1 MSAANVATVPGTGS
15 VPSNKEGAPA
25 AIPAPIRKGIVKQ
38 VLSGDTVVIRA
49 SKGAPPP
56 EKQITFSYVVAPK
69 LARRPGSGGE
79 ESKDEPW
86 AWDSREALRKKLI
99 GAEVTF
105 SYEKPQNSNREYGFV
120 WLGDK
125 ETGENVVETM
135 VKEGLVTVRREGRQ
149 TPESLSLIELEDQAK
164 SAGRGKWSF
173 AAPVEKI
180 RHIKWTQENPAHM
193 VEIYNGNPVKAI
205 IEHVRD
211 GSTVRAFLLPDFY
224 YITLMI
230 SGIRCPGVK
239 LDAEGKPDLSVKI
252 PYADEARFFV
262 ESRLLQRD
270 VEIRLESVN
279 NANFIG
285 TIIHPKGNIA
295 EALLREG
302 LAKCVDWSMAV
313 MKGGA
318 DKLRA
323 AERIAKEKRLRLWH
337 DYQSRAPTF
346 KEKDFTGNVV
356 EVFNGDAI
364 NVKLPN
370 GQIKKVFFSS
380 IRPPRDNRSV
390 VGADGE
396 EIVKAPPR
404 GKNYRPLYEIPS
416 MFEAREFLR
425 KKLIGKKVQCNLDYI
440 APARDN
446 FPEKYCYT
454 VLIGGQNVAEAL
466 ISKGLA
472 TCVRYR
478 QDDDQRSS
486 AYDQLLAAE
495 SQAIK
500 GLKGM
505 HCKKE
510 SAPLRINDLTV
521 DHSRIKV
528 QYLPSWQRAL
538 RTEGIVEFVASGS
551 RLRLY
556 VPKDSCLV
564 TFLLAGISCP
574 RSSRPALNGI
584 PAQEGEPFGDEALAF
599 TRDRVL
605 QRDVS
610 VHIDTTDKAGSSV
623 IGWLWTDTNV
633 NLSVALVEEGLAE
646 VHFSAEKSEYYR
658 QLKNAEDRAK
668 SAKKNIWA
676 NYVEQVVEE
685 KPIVAEEEKEDKAPV
700 ERKVNYENVIVT
712 EITADLTFFVQGVDN
727 GGKLEALMAKLHA
740 DLQSNPPITGAYTPK
755 RGDLCAAQFSADKQW
770 YRAKVERVQGQSATV
785 LYVDYGN
792 KEVVPFNRLASLPP
806 SFTSEKPYATEYALA
821 LVQLPSDN
829 EDKEEALRAFAEDVL
844 NRKVQLNIELR
855 PATGPALVTVHDPAT
870 NVDIG
875 KQLVADGLVLAEKRR
890 ERKLKELVEQYRNA
904 QQAAL
909 TAHLAIW
916 KYGDITQDDA
926 PEFSR

>member
-1 MSAANVATVPGTGS
+1 MSTTNAAAAPATQTS
-15 VPSNKEGAPA
+15 APA
-25 AIPAPIRKGIVKQ
+25 AKLKGVVKQ

-49 SKGAPPP
+49 HKGAPPP
-56 EKQITFSYVVAPK
+56 EKQITFSYVLAPK
-69 LARRPGSGGE
+69 LARRPGAGGDE
-79 ESKDEPW
+79 TKDEPW
-86 AWDSREALRKKLI
+86 AWDSREFLRQKLI
-99 GAEVTF
+99 GHEVTF
-105 SYEKPQNSNREYGFV
+105 SFEKPPNSNREYGFV
-120 WLGDK
+120 WLGD
-125 ETGENVVETM
+125 ENGENVVQTM
-135 VKEGLVTVRREGRQ
+135 VKEGLVTVRRDSRP
-149 TPESLSLIELEDQAK
+149 PEPHKQEELQKLVDLEDQARN
-164 SAGRGKWSF
+164 ALRGKWSNVS
-173 AAPVEKI
+173 PVEHV
-180 RHIKWTQENPAHM
+180 RQIKWTQDNPSQI
-193 VEIYNGNPVKAI
+193 VEMFGGKPVKAI

-239 LDAEGKPDLSVKI
+239 LDSEGKPDLKI
-252 PYADEARFFV
+252 KVPYVDEARYYV
-262 ESRLLQRD
+262 ETRLLQRE

-295 EALLREG
+295 ESLLREG
-302 LAKCVDWSMAV
+302 LARCVDWSMAL

-318 DKLRA
+318 EKLRA
-323 AERIAKEKRLRLWH
+323 AERVAKEKRLRLWQ
-337 DYQSRAPTF
+337 DYKSNAPTF
-346 KEKDFTGNVV
+346 NTKEKDFTGTVV

-380 IRPPRDNRSV
+380 IRPPRDTRAVIGN
-390 VGADGE
+390 DGE
-396 EIVKAPPR
+396 EVVKAPPR
-404 GKNYRPLYEIPS
+404 PKNFRPLYEIPF
-416 MFEAREFLR
+416 MFDAREFLR
-425 KKLIGKKVQCNLDYI
+425 KKLINKKVQCVLDYVS
-440 APARDN
+440 PARDN

-454 VLIGGQNVAEAL
+454 VLIGGQNVAEAMV
-466 ISKGLA
+466 SKGLA
-472 TCVRYR
+472 SVVRYR

-486 AYDQLLAAE
+486 CYDQLFAAE
-495 SQAIK
+495 NQAIK
-500 GLKGM
+500 GQKGM
-505 HCKKE
+505 NGKKDT
-510 SAPLRINDLTV
+510 ATMRVNDLTV

-551 RLRLY
+551 RLRLF

-574 RSSRPALNGI
+574 RSSRPALNGV
-584 PAQEGEPFGDEALAF
+584 PAQEGEPYGDEALTF

-610 VHIDTTDKAGSSV
+610 VHIDTTDKNGTSV
-623 IGWLWTDTNV
+623 IGWLWTDANV

-658 QLKNAEDRAK
+658 QLKAAEDRAK
-668 SAKKNIWA
+668 AAKKNIWA

-685 KPIVAEEEKEDKAPV
+685 APVVEEKEEKAPV
-700 ERKVNYENVIVT
+700 ERKVHLEDVIVT
-712 EITADLTFFVQGVDN
+712 EITETLSFFAQSCNSGS
-727 GGKLEALMAKLHA
+727 KLDTLMAKLHA
-740 DLQSNPPITGAYTPK
+740 DFQSNPPIAGAYTPK
-755 RGDLCAAQFSADKQW
+755 RGDLCAAQFSADNQW
-770 YRAKVERVQGQSATV
+770 YRAKVERVQDGNATV
-785 LYVDYGN
+785 LYIDYGN
-792 KEVVPFNRLASLPP
+792 KEVVPFTRLAALPAG
-806 SFTSEKPYATEYALA
+806 FTSERPFATEYALA
-821 LVQLPSDN
+821 LIQLPADN

-844 NRKVQLNIELR
+844 NRKVQINIEMKSG
-855 PATGPALVTVHDPAT
+855 TGPSLATIHDPST

-875 KQLVADGLVLAEKRR
+875 KQLVSDGLVMVEKRG
-890 ERKLKELVEQYRNA
+890 ERKLRELIDQYKAA

-909 TAHLAIW
+909 NAHLAIW

>member
-1 MSAANVATVPGTGS
+1 MSSSNAAAAPGTQASGNTA
-15 VPSNKEGAPA
+15 PGGNK
-25 AIPAPIRKGIVKQ
+25 KLYQGIVKQ
-38 VLSGDTVVIRA
+38 VLSGDTVVIRHK
-49 SKGAPPP
+49 SGSPPP
-56 EKQITFSYVVAPK
+56 EKQITFSYVLAPK
-69 LARRPGSGGE
+69 LARRPVSNE
-79 ESKDEPW
+79 ETKDDPW
-86 AWDSREALRKKLI
+86 AWDSREFLRKKLI
-99 GAEVTF
+99 GEEVCFTF
-105 SYEKPQNSNREYGFV
+105 EKPANSNREYGIV
-120 WLGDK
+120 WLGKDDS
-125 ETGENVVETM
+125 GENMVEAM
-135 VKEGLVTVRREGRQ
+135 VREGLVSVRREGRQ
-149 TPESLSLIELEDQAK
+149 PPEMLQKLIDLEDQAK
-164 SAGRGKWSF
+164 AAGRGKWNQVPPS
-173 AAPVEKI
+173 EKV
-180 RHIKWTQENPAHM
+180 RHIKWFQNNPAHL
-193 VEIYNGNPVKAI
+193 VEVYGGKPVKAI

-211 GSTVRAFLLPDFY
+211 GSTVRAFLLPEFH

-230 SGIRCPGVK
+230 AGIRCPGVK
-239 LDAEGKPDLSVKI
+239 LDADGKPDLSVKI
-252 PYADEARFFV
+252 PYADEARYFV
-262 ESRLLQRD
+262 ETRLLQRE

-279 NANFIG
+279 NSNFIG
-285 TIIHPKGNIA
+285 TILFPKGNIA
-295 EALLREG
+295 ESLLREG

-313 MKGGA
+313 MKSGA

-323 AERIAKEKRLRLWH
+323 SERIAKENRKRLWS
-337 DYQSRAPTF
+337 DYQSKTPSLNS
-346 KEKDFTGNVV
+346 KEKDFTGSVV

-364 NVKLPN
+364 SVKLPN

-380 IRPPRDNRSV
+380 IRPPRDTRAV

-396 EIVKAPPR
+396 DLVKAAARP
-404 GKNYRPLYEIPS
+404 KNYRPLYETPF

-425 KKLIGKKVQCNLDYI
+425 KKLINKKVQCNLDYI

-466 ISKGLA
+466 VAKGLA

-495 SQAIK
+495 GQAIK
-500 GLKGM
+500 GQKGV
-505 HCKKE
+505 HGRKDN
-510 SAPLRINDLTV
+510 APLRINDLTF

-556 VPKDSCLV
+556 IPKDSCLV
-564 TFLLAGISCP
+564 TFLLGGISCP
-574 RSSRPALNGI
+574 RSSRPAMNGV
-584 PAQEGEPFGDEALAF
+584 PAQEGEPYGDEALTF

-623 IGWLWTDTNV
+623 IGWLWTENNV

-658 QLKNAEDRAK
+658 QLKSAEDRAK
-668 SAKKNIWA
+668 AAKKNIWM

-685 KPIVAEEEKEDKAPV
+685 KPVVVDEEKDDKASA
-700 ERKVNYENVIVT
+700 ERQVNYESVVVT
-712 EITADLTFFVQGVDN
+712 EITPDLTFFAQSADAGT
-727 GGKLEALMAKLHA
+727 KLDAMMAKLHA
-740 DLQSNPPITGAYTPK
+740 DFQSNPPIAGTYTPK
-755 RGDLCAAQFSADKQW
+755 RNDLCAAQFSADNQW
-770 YRAKVERVQGQSATV
+770 YRAKVERIQGNNATV

-792 KEVVPFNRLASLPP
+792 RETVPFTRLASLP
-806 SFTSEKPYATEYALA
+806 SAFSSEKPYATEYALA
-821 LVQLPSDN
+821 LVKLPSDN

-844 NRKVQLNIELR
+844 NRKVNLNVELKQASG
-855 PATGPALVTVHDPAT
+855 PSLATLHDPA
-870 NVDIG
+870 NNADIG
-875 KQLVADGLVLAEKRR
+875 KQLVADGLVLTDKRR
-890 ERKLKELVEQYRNA
+890 ERKLKELVMQYKAA
-904 QQAAL
+904 QKAAL
-909 TAHLAIW
+909 AAHLAIW